1 MKRREIMKNGNQEG
15 SEIIKKML
23 EETRNRYPLTLRA
36 EDISE
41 ILGCKNKSQVYRLV
55 KRIPGAKK
63 IESLGW
69 RIPRDQFFA
78 WYYFSQ
84 GEMGYKEVKARL

>member
-1 MKRREIMKNGNQEG
+1 MKNDNQEG
-15 SEIIKKML
+15 TEIIKKML
-23 EETRNRYPLTLRA
+23 EESRCKYPLTLRA
-36 EDISE
+36 KDISE

-69 RIPRDQFFA
+69 RIPRDQFFV

-84 GEMGYKEVKARL
+84 GETGYKDEKARL